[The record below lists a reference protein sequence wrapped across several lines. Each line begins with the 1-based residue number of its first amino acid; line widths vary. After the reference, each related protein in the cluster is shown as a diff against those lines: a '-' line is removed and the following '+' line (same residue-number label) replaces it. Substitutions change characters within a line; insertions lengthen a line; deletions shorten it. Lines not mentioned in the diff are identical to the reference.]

1 MIRCSAC
8 RKGVLE
14 PGVTKDHDI
23 GPLFGLDE
31 VLLSE
36 APALVCP
43 NCGHVVL
50 EGEVI
55 EAARKTLA
63 RLIVKHSASL
73 SPAEARFLRETMGL
87 TQAELAQRLQI
98 IRGTVTR
105 WEAGPDLGPIQSFVL
120 RTLAAW
126 SLNDQELAHLVSA
139 PNMPPPSGS
148 KKVPYHIGRL
158 S

>member
-8 RKGVLE
+8 RRGVLE
-14 PGVTKDHDI
+14 PSVVKDHDV
-23 GPLFGLDE
+23 GPLFGLDK

-50 EGEVI
+50 ECEVV
-55 EAARKTLA
+55 EAARKALA
-63 RLIVKHSASL
+63 RLIIQHSSSL

-98 IRGTVTR
+98 IRGTITR
-105 WEAGPDLGPIQSFVL
+105 WEAGSKVGPIQSFVL
-120 RTLAAW
+120 RTLTAW
-126 SLNDQELAHLVSA
+126 SLNDRELAQLVSA
-139 PNMPPPSGS
+139 PDMPPPSGS
-148 KKVPYHIGRL
+148 KKKPYQIGRL
-158 S
+158 N